1 MPALPT
7 AVTDAQTTRE
17 LMFTLRHFY
26 LGDPSAKDKLEP
38 VGEEFLP
45 ALLSP
50 FRDASKLRY
59 AYPLLL
65 LPPETSDGNQEATE
79 LTTPIAEYLQQAVE
93 SFAQDVE
100 SARTLKDNL
109 AWVERHVR
117 QRLRENEA
125 PVDAAPV
132 LMEAGEAL
140 QGHLGLKKA
149 DRTRL
154 QSDLDKLVTAV
165 PGGLQLLG
173 YGRFASIH
181 LLNHAIRS
189 RVIPRRARFK
199 DRIQEL
205 IRGLKN
211 LMEVEWAKSD
221 ESIEPR
227 MARDSIGSGG
237 VRFDPAA
244 LSAVMDHTR
253 GAKAM
258 PAEQRQRIEK
268 VLEILQAW
276 QEDPILVRFVHLGKL
291 EEPWLQETPA
301 FESISDPDPC
311 AKSME
316 AFDEQATSLTEVFS
330 AARIAELEIDR
341 IYDPKIHDPWFESF
355 DWEAF
360 SQDELLLVP
369 AVIALESANRIAGPG
384 QQSFSRLLNS
394 GRPVHILIRVQPHNN
409 PGALEGEDP
418 FQSYRTELG
427 YLGIGHRQA
436 VVTQSS
442 PARFMHLL
450 SGYLS
455 ALDATRTSLHVLNT
469 GLRLQQHSGV
479 WLNAWLVAGAALE
492 GRAHPFFH
500 INPAAGDTSAARM
513 DFDENPQPAIDWPLH
528 PFEYRDENGTAVS
541 TEIPFTFADYA
552 LLIERLRDHF
562 RLIPSEVEANA
573 LVPVDEYLNLDDREA
588 YRRVPFIWA
597 VDSNAILR
605 RLIVSRAL
613 ILACRDRLNYWRTL
627 QELAG
632 VRNRHV
638 ELAVESTRAEEQAK
652 ANAEREQLVAQH
664 NEEVERVR
672 NEAAGEAMQRLTQVL
687 LNTDF
692 STATSFGVAAPQTA
706 PSRPSETVAEQDDA
720 DTAEAAAEDEEETI
734 TFDEPFIDSLLC
746 TSCNDCLNINQLLFI
761 YNENKQ
767 AIIGDIKAGTFA
779 ELVQAA
785 EVCPARCIHPGKPMN
800 SDEAD
805 LEELVE
811 RAAPFNSI

>member
-38 VGEEFLP
+38 VGEDFLP

-59 AYPLLL
+59 AYPLFL
-65 LPPETSDGNQEATE
+65 LPPEAADGNQEASE
-79 LTTPIAEYLQQAVE
+79 LTTPIAEYLQQSVE
-93 SFAQDVE
+93 SFAKDAE
-100 SARTLKDNL
+100 SARILKDNL
-109 AWVERHVR
+109 AWMERHIR

-125 PVDAAPV
+125 PVEARPILQD
-132 LMEAGEAL
+132 AGEAL
-140 QGHLGLKKA
+140 QEHLGLRQE
-149 DRTRL
+149 DRDRL
-154 QSDLDKLVTAV
+154 KSDLDKLSDAV
-165 PGGLQLLG
+165 PEGVQLLG
-173 YGRFASIH
+173 YGRFAAIH

-205 IRGLKN
+205 IRGLKK
-211 LMEVEWAKSD
+211 LLEVEWTKSD

-227 MARDSIGSGG
+227 MARDSIGTGG

-253 GAKAM
+253 GTKAM
-258 PAEQRQRIEK
+258 PAEQRQRIET

-276 QEDPILVRFVHLGKL
+276 QEDPILVRFVHLGTL
-291 EEPWLQETPA
+291 DEPWLQETPA
-301 FESISDPDPC
+301 FEAISDLDPC
-311 AKSME
+311 AKSTE
-316 AFDEQATSLTEVFS
+316 IFDEQATSLTEVFS

-369 AVIALESANRIAGPG
+369 AVIALESADRVAGG
-384 QQSFSRLLNS
+384 GLQSFSRLLSS
-394 GRPVHILIRVQPHNN
+394 GRPVHILIRIQPHNN

-442 PARFMHLL
+442 PARHIHLL

-469 GLRLQQHSGV
+469 GIRLQQQSGV

-513 DFDENPQPAIDWPLH
+513 DFDENPQAEIDWPLH

-541 TEIPFTFADYA
+541 SEIAFTFADYA

-562 RLIPSEVEANA
+562 RLIPPEVDSNA
-573 LVPVDEYLNLDDREA
+573 LAPVDEYLNLDEREA
-588 YRRVPFIWA
+588 YKRVPFIWA

-632 VRNRHV
+632 VRNRYV
-638 ELAVESTRAEEQAK
+638 ELAVENTRTEERAQ
-652 ANAEREQLVAQH
+652 ANAERERLVAQH
-664 NEEVERVR
+664 AEEVERVR

-687 LNTDF
+687 LSTDF
-692 STATSFGVAAPQTA
+692 SSAPAFGVATPRAA
-706 PSRPSETVAEQDDA
+706 PSPPP
-720 DTAEAAAEDEEETI
+720 EAPAAEDEAVTAEAVVEEEEVI

-746 TSCNDCLNINQLLFI
+746 TSCNDCLNINPLLFV

-785 EVCPARCIHPGKPMN
+785 EVCPAHCIHPGKPVN
-800 SDEAD
+800 PDEPG
-805 LEELVE
+805 LEELIE
-811 RAAPFNSI
+811 RAAPFNSL